1 MKGLALRR
9 GSASLAAVAAI
20 AAVAAGCG
28 SSGSPESTTS
38 SSVAANPG
46 RAPAARH
53 VQKVRVPDIV
63 GERFGKAVREVKQAG
78 LEQQAPR
85 FTGTVGNP
93 HYSGRCQRI
102 LKQSPPA
109 GTRLPKG
116 STISIVY
123 GVCPKAIAHAH
134 TSLPGSG

>member
-1 MKGLALRR
+1 M
-9 GSASLAAVAAI
+9 
-20 AAVAAGCG
+20 
-28 SSGSPESTTS
+28 
-38 SSVAANPG
+38 
-46 RAPAARH
+46 
-53 VQKVRVPDIV
+53 PDIV